1 MSITKDKA
9 LDLYKKYHDSMPV
22 SNLKQLDSLIELNAL
37 LGHEHVELFVDEK
50 ICDKAFDALRKRGFV
65 VQYLKWKANNN
76 WRLVGIQW
84 NVSEFIK

>member
-1 MSITKDKA
+1 MTINKAKA

-22 SNLKQLDSLIELNAL
+22 TSLKQLESLIELNAL
-37 LGHEHVELFVDEK
+37 LGHEFVELFVEEK
-50 ICDKAFDALRKRGFV
+50 VCESIVDALRKKGFV